1 MSLRRRSRAILLTA
15 ATGTLAAMTGCADV
29 EGLQNDGDLGTV
41 HAPRTLWKD
50 IHPDPPAPGQQ
61 TGAATAVPG
70 VAKVPELSMR
80 GVNALDVVRADITA
94 ATTADGGTGRLVDP
108 RAVQRLALCTQAV
121 DGGPDCPVRPAVLAD
136 VTGNGTEELITALD
150 IDGRVSELRVYTVQD
165 DGTIARI
172 LSRRGVL
179 EGVEVAA
186 EHLAVREPTSNPK
199 KVSISDYVWD
209 PEAGIMNLSQLTLD
223 ECPNQGD
230 ASPCPPPGTGTGTGA
245 GTG

>member
-1 MSLRRRSRAILLTA
+1 MRPFLRRSRVLL
-15 ATGTLAAMTGCADV
+15 LAAALSATAGCANV
-29 EGLQNDGDLGTV
+29 EGLQNDGDLGTA

-50 IHPDPPAPGQQ
+50 FRPDPPAPGQQ
-61 TGAATAVPG
+61 SGAATAVPG
-70 VAKVPELSMR
+70 LAKVPSLSMQ
-80 GVNALDVVRADITA
+80 GVNAVDVVRADITA
-94 ATTADGGTGRLVDP
+94 ANAADAGTGRLVDP
-108 RAVQRLALCTQAV
+108 RAIQRIALCTQAV

-136 VTGNGTEELITALD
+136 VTGNGRAELITALD
-150 IDGRVSELRVYTVQD
+150 IDGRLSELRVYTVQD
-165 DGTIARI
+165 DGTITRI

-223 ECPNQGD
+223 ECPNEGD
-230 ASPCPPPGTGTGTGA
+230 PCPAA
-245 GTG
+245 GPRAAAGNG

>member
-1 MSLRRRSRAILLTA
+1 MSLLRRSRPILLTA
-15 ATGTLAAMTGCADV
+15 ALAAPALTGCADV
-29 EGLQNDGDLGTV
+29 EGLHDDGDLGTV
-41 HAPRTLWKD
+41 HAPRSLWTD
-50 IHPDPPAPGQQ
+50 SRPEPPAPGQAPG
-61 TGAATAVPG
+61 TATVVPG
-70 VAKVPELSMR
+70 LPKATGQSLR
-80 GVNALDVVRADITA
+80 GVNVLDVVRADVTADITA
-94 ATTADGGTGRLVDP
+94 DRGTGRLVDP
-108 RAVQRLALCTQAV
+108 RSAQRLALCTQAV

-136 VTGNGTEELITALD
+136 VTGNGKDELITALD
-150 IDGRVSELRVYTVQD
+150 VDGRVSELRVYTARA

-223 ECPNQGD
+223 ECPGTKD
-230 ASPCPPPGTGTGTGA
+230 GATSTPCSAPSRG
-245 GTG
+245 